1 MGRTILLLLLLAAPS
16 AWAQSPAERL
26 YLAERDRA
34 IAALEK
40 KYDVEEYK
48 RMSDA
53 LEVRMRRIV
62 GPVTPP
68 RGFAGIG
75 YFSPDTL
82 CCGIGTGKL
91 DGIAFA
97 ASDDT
102 QGTVIVTTESL
113 LLHWLAEQRMP
124 APSESALQSG
134 GFYTKAIVGDAAVD
148 IFAFLPIA
156 KPASA
161 TVAVSALALASQSGA
176 LWPPR
181 HIAVSVL
188 KGGKAYIAFVEA
200 RPLPKPI
207 VACEAA
213 LENFQDKAK
222 AMYAAGKLDN
232 ASRIAAEGET
242 AYVDCWRTHAKD
254 DPAFTGFVRQAQAL
268 ADALVGE

>member
-1 MGRTILLLLLLAAPS
+1 MGRTILLLMLLAASS
-16 AWAQSPAERL
+16 AWAQSPEERA

-34 IAALEK
+34 ITALEK

-48 RMSDA
+48 RVSDA
-53 LEVRMRRIV
+53 LEARLRRIV
-62 GPVTPP
+62 GPVAPP
-68 RGFAGIG
+68 RGFALPGH
-75 YFSPDTL
+75 FSPDTL
-82 CCGIGTGKL
+82 CCGVGAGKL

-113 LLHWLAEQRMP
+113 LLHWLGEQKMP
-124 APSESALQSG
+124 TPPESALRSG

-148 IFAFLPIA
+148 TFAFLPIA

-161 TVAVSALALASQSGA
+161 TVAVAALALASQGGA

-181 HIAVSVL
+181 EIAVSVL
-188 KGGKAYIAFVEA
+188 KGGKAYVAFVEA
-200 RPLPKPI
+200 KPLPEPI
-207 VACEAA
+207 AACEAV
-213 LENFQDKAK
+213 LEDFQDKTK
-222 AMYAAGKLDN
+222 AMYAAGKSDD

-254 DPAFTGFVRQAQAL
+254 DPAFPGFVRQAQAL